1 MRTRII
7 SSLALVVLVLGMTGC
22 GGGGDGAS
30 TASQRKAVSEV
41 SLAGLDQTVG
51 GIQLNLNIPPGVT
64 VQTDAAGV
72 SSGVVELVGASGS
85 SNMQKTYTT
94 DPVTG
99 RGRLMLLIIEPG
111 GFTANQSIKVH
122 LVITG
127 SIPRT
132 ADFTID
138 SLLISDLNGRT
149 ISGLTP
155 DFTVEII

>member
-1 MRTRII
+1 MRIRLI
-7 SSLALVVLVLGMTGC
+7 SSMALIILVLGIAGC
-22 GGGGDGAS
+22 GGGGNGAS

-41 SLAGLDQTVG
+41 SLGGLDQTVG
-51 GIQLNLNIPPGVT
+51 GIQLTLNIPPGVT

-72 SSGVVELVGASGS
+72 SSGAVELVGASGS
-85 SNMQKTYTT
+85 SNMQKTFTT

-99 RGRLMLLIIEPG
+99 KGKLMLLVIEPG
-111 GFTANQSIKVH
+111 GFTANQAIMVH
-122 LVITG
+122 LDITG
-127 SIPRT
+127 NIPQA

-149 ISGLTP
+149 ISGLPP